1 MRIKNDINSTLTK
14 ITALL
19 EHIDP
24 DVHYNEWVRVLM
36 VIFNETG
43 GAEAG
48 FELADAWSSNGYKY
62 KGEKDIRAKWR
73 GFKLDVA
80 NPVTMG
86 TLVRMAGKA
95 AYV

>member
-1 MRIKNDINSTLTK
+1 MPSKKDINTTLTQ
-14 ITALL
+14 ISALL

-24 DVHYNEWVRVLM
+24 DVHYGDWIRVLM

-62 KGEKDIRAKWR
+62 RGVKDVRAKWR
-73 GFKLDVA
+73 CFKLNVA
-80 NPVTMG
+80 NPVRMG
-86 TLVRMAGKA
+86 TLVRMARKA
-95 AYV
+95 A

>member
-1 MRIKNDINSTLTK
+1 MRIKKDINSTLTK

-24 DVHYNEWVRVLM
+24 DVGYHEWIRVLM
-36 VIFNETG
+36 VIFHETD

-62 KGEKDIRAKWR
+62 KGVKDVRAEWR
-73 GFKLDVA
+73 CFKPRIA
-80 NPVTMG
+80 NPVKMG
-86 TLVRMAGKA
+86 TLVRMAA
-95 AYV
+95 LHS

>member
-1 MRIKNDINSTLTK
+1 MRIKKDINSTLTK

-24 DVHYNEWVRVLM
+24 DVGYHEWIRVLM
-36 VIFNETG
+36 VIFHETD

-62 KGEKDIRAKWR
+62 KGVKDVRAKWR
-73 GFKLDVA
+73 CFKPHIA
-80 NPVTMG
+80 NPVKMG
-86 TLVRMAGKA
+86 TLVRMAA
-95 AYV
+95 LHS

>member
-14 ITALL
+14 IAALL

-43 GAEAG
+43 GAEVG

-62 KGEKDIRAKWR
+62 KGENDVRAKWR